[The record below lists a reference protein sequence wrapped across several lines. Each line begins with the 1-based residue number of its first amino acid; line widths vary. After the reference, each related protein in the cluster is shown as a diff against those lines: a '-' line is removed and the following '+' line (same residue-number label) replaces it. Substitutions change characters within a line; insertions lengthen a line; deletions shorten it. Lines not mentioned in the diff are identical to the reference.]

1 MIESAARKLSKLFD
15 IILINFGCT
24 KMNLVMENKKLK
36 LEDFLTREQLENEE
50 EQINIVAIIGAGVM
64 GQGIAQTIASAGIE
78 VIIIEKDSAHIE
90 TAKKSLSASIDREIS
105 RWSLTQ
111 SDKKSIMSRLTWT
124 DSINMVKECEIII
137 EAVEEDFNL
146 KKEIF
151 EKLDELAKPRA
162 IFVSNTSTL
171 SLTKIAETT
180 KRPDK
185 IIGMHFLN
193 PVPKV
198 PLVELVKCLHTSN
211 ETVEAVKLFAQ
222 KIGKTAVEVYEYPGF
237 VTTRAIVP
245 LLNEAMYILL
255 EGVATAKD
263 IDTAMKLGYNF
274 QYGPLEMADQMGL
287 DEVLA
292 WMETLWKTLGEPR
305 YRACPI
311 LRKLVREKK
320 LGKKTGEGFYKYDEQ
335 GNII

>member
-1 MIESAARKLSKLFD
+1 MAE
-15 IILINFGCT
+15 
-24 KMNLVMENKKLK
+24 ENLK
-36 LEDFLTREQLENEE
+36 LEDLLSRTKKFEE
-50 EQINIVAIIGAGVM
+50 KERINVVAIIGAGVM
-64 GQGIAQTIASAGIE
+64 GQGIAQTIGSAGID
-78 VIIIEKDSAHIE
+78 VMLIEKERETMEKAQSALSE
-90 TAKKSLSASIDREIS
+90 SLDREIK

-111 SDKKSIMSRLTWT
+111 AEKKSILNRITWKLDFKNIDT
-124 DSINMVKECEIII
+124 ADLIV
-137 EAVEEDFNL
+137 EAVDEDFEL
-146 KKEIF
+146 KQGIFKELDQLVKKET
-151 EKLDELAKPRA
+151 

-171 SLTKIAETT
+171 SLTRLAESTE
-180 KRPDK
+180 RADK
-185 IIGMHFLN
+185 VIGMHFLH
-193 PVPKV
+193 PVPKI

-211 ETVEAVKLFAQ
+211 ETVEVIKAFAAR
-222 KIGKTAVEVYEYPGF
+222 IGKTPVEVYEYPGF

-274 QYGPLEMADQMGL
+274 AYGPLEMADMMGL

-311 LRKLVREKK
+311 LRKLVRERK
-320 LGKKTGEGFYKYDEQ
+320 LGKKTGQGFYRYDSN
-335 GNII
+335 GVIISE

>member
-1 MIESAARKLSKLFD
+1 MSTTMPDEKL
-15 IILINFGCT
+15 T
-24 KMNLVMENKKLK
+24 
-36 LEDFLTREQLENEE
+36 LEDLIGKNTVISDET
-50 EQINIVAIIGAGVM
+50 QINSVVIIGAGIM
-64 GQGIAQTIASAGIE
+64 GQGIAQTVASSGMDALI
-78 VIIIEKDSAHIE
+78 VEKDKTHL
-90 TAKKSLSASIDREIS
+90 KKSKESLSESIDREIK
-105 RWSLTQ
+105 RWAMTS
-111 SDKKSIMSRLTWT
+111 SEKKSILSRISWETNFEK
-124 DSINMVKECEIII
+124 INDYDLII
-137 EAVEEDFNL
+137 EAVDEDYEL
-146 KKEIF
+146 KLSIF
-151 EKLDELAKPRA
+151 KKLDTVANKNI

-171 SLTKIAETT
+171 SLTKISESTN
-180 KRPDK
+180 RQDK

-198 PLVELVKCLHTSN
+198 PVVEIVKCLHTSN
-211 ETVEAVKLFAQ
+211 DTVERVKSFAAR
-222 KIGKTAVEVYEYPGF
+222 IGKTPVEVYEYPGF

-274 QYGPLEMADQMGL
+274 QYGPLEMADMMGL

-320 LGKKTGEGFYKYDEQ
+320 LGRKTQEGFYKYDEN
-335 GNII
+335 GKIISD

>member
-1 MIESAARKLSKLFD
+1 M
-15 IILINFGCT
+15 
-24 KMNLVMENKKLK
+24 KMKNEELK
-36 LEDFLTREQLENEE
+36 LEDLLSKTLITSDGS
-50 EQINIVAIIGAGVM
+50 QINSVVIVGAGIM
-64 GQGIAQTIASAGIE
+64 GQGIAQTVAAAGMDVLI
-78 VIIIEKDSAHIE
+78 VEKDKAHL
-90 TAKKSLSASIDREIS
+90 KKSKESLSENIDREIK
-105 RWSLTQ
+105 RWAMTASE
-111 SDKKSIMSRLTWT
+111 KKSIMSRIVWETNFDKVNDYDL
-124 DSINMVKECEIII
+124 II
-137 EAVEEDFNL
+137 EAVDEDYDL
-146 KKEIF
+146 KLSIF
-151 EKLDELAKPRA
+151 KKLDQIANKNI

-171 SLTKIAETT
+171 SLTKISEATQ
-180 KRPDK
+180 RPDK

-198 PLVELVKCLHTSN
+198 PVVEIVKCLHTSN
-211 ETVEAVKLFAQ
+211 DTVERIKSFAAR
-222 KIGKTAVEVYEYPGF
+222 IGKTPVEVYEYPGF

-274 QYGPLEMADQMGL
+274 HYGPLEMADMMGL

-320 LGKKTGEGFYKYDEQ
+320 LGRKTGEGFYKYDEN
-335 GNII
+335 GKIILD